1 MQFDVE
7 DVLAGAF
14 GRIILLFLFMLS
26 ATWVGSVIGGLAWF
40 FGTWDLSPGELL
52 AVPAV
57 LWESPALLINLWI
70 VPNVGLLAAAIVIL
84 LVSESYGFAAW
95 GIIVGFESLF
105 VMLGRG
111 FDWLPRVNLVAW
123 SAWLVLLVMVET
135 GVWLTRQMRTNR
147 WAYQMAALS
156 AENAM
161 RRAEREAM
169 ARDDYPPEDAED
181 AGLN

>member
-14 GRIILLFLFMLS
+14 GRIILLFLFILS

-40 FGTWDLSPGELL
+40 AGTWDLSLGELL
-52 AVPAV
+52 SVPSV
-57 LWESPALLINLWI
+57 LWEGPALLINLWI
-70 VPNVGLLAAAIVIL
+70 IPNAGLLAVAIVIL

-95 GIIVGFESLF
+95 GMIVGFESLF
-105 VMLGRG
+105 VMLGQG
-111 FDWLPRVNLVAW
+111 FDWLPRVSLVAW

-135 GVWLTRQMRTNR
+135 GVWLLRQMRRNR
-147 WAYQMAALS
+147 WVYQLAALS

-161 RRAEREAM
+161 RRAAREAL
-169 ARDDYPPEDAED
+169 ARDGDQAISAED
-181 AGLN
+181 GGLN

>member
-1 MQFDVE
+1 MQFDFE
-7 DVLAGAF
+7 DVLAGTF
-14 GRIILLFLFMLS
+14 GRIILLFLFILS

-40 FGTWDLSPGELL
+40 AGTWDLSPGELL
-52 AVPAV
+52 SVPAL
-57 LWESPALLINLWI
+57 LWEGPTLLINLWI
-70 VPNVGLLAAAIVIL
+70 IPNTGLLAVAIVIL

-95 GIIVGFESLF
+95 GMIVGFESLF
-105 VMLGRG
+105 VMLGGG
-111 FDWLPRVNLVAW
+111 FDGSPRVSLVAW

-135 GVWLTRQMRTNR
+135 GIWLVRQMRVNR

-169 ARDDYPPEDAED
+169 ARAGDQADDGGGPP
-181 AGLN
+181 